1 MKTSLQ
7 NLFLAA
13 SLFTA
18 CVGMAQPTITA
29 AGINPVVGDAFVDHN
44 TNYISPGTAGA
55 NQTWNL
61 STMTVSAT
69 NSYTAVN
76 PSSTS
81 NSASF
86 PGANVCE
93 TITSAGYYGYY
104 KTSSSALQIMG
115 NVAPSGT
122 TTVVMPYSNPEDLLH
137 FPFTYN
143 NAYTD
148 TWATNFMSSGYM
160 FYRKGT
166 DSVKADGYGTL
177 TLPNGTFGNVLR
189 VHFVQNYQ
197 DSANVGVPYIITYR
211 NDEYMWYLNGNH
223 YPIATIASLVNSS
236 SGTPSQY
243 GSYLNGIVGGI
254 ANENEMAASCS
265 IFPNPASSN
274 VMVNLNLTENKKVE
288 IKLFNS
294 LGAQINVTVS
304 ANGIQGSNNY
314 NLDVSHLAQGIY
326 FTQISLDGE
335 LTSTQRLVINK

>member
-1 MKTSLQ
+1 MKTPLQ

-18 CVGMAQPTITA
+18 CMGIAQPTLTA
-29 AGINPVVGDAFVDHN
+29 AGINPVVGDAFVDNN
-44 TNYISPGTAGA
+44 TDYVSPGAAGA

-81 NSASF
+81 NSTSF

-122 TTVVMPYSNPEDLLH
+122 ATVIMPYSNPEDLLH
-137 FPFTYN
+137 FPFTYTN
-143 NAYTD
+143 SYTD

-166 DSVKADGYGTL
+166 DSITADGYGTL
-177 TLPNGTFGNVLR
+177 TLPNGTFGNVTR

-197 DSANVGVPYIITYR
+197 DSANFGVPYIITYR

-223 YPIATIASLVNSS
+223 YPIATIATLANSA

-243 GSYLNGIVGGI
+243 GSYLSGIVGGI
-254 ANENEMAASCS
+254 ANENAITTSCN
-265 IFPNPASSN
+265 IFPNPASTN
-274 VMVNLNLTENKKVE
+274 ITLNLTLSENKKVE

-294 LGAQINVTVS
+294 LGSQINVTVN
-304 ANGIQGSNNY
+304 AEGVQGSNNY
-314 NLDVSHLAQGIY
+314 NLDVTHLAQGIY
-326 FTQISLDGE
+326 FAQINLDGV
-335 LTSTQRLVINK
+335 LVSTKRFVISK